1 MWGNTFR
8 SCTGCCKTSGQLCK
22 LLCDSFLGVFFLF
35 FCSFDC
41 QIWAIF
47 HSGTLWPWEW
57 IFFVENIIMKKCKIS
72 GLAQIGSSFPGWIL
86 RVANFG
92 VNYLRHFFINSKN
105 SCAHFAPIFLHFPKH
120 SQLLTFGWFW
130 RKLWPKIRKIRNH
143 KICQFEPTLKSSLF
157 SGWIFSIYFSSLCP
171 KSTKVKNRP

>member
-1 MWGNTFR
+1 MRATIFQCIIVLSFFLVICETR
-8 SCTGCCKTSGQLCK
+8 LICKSRYEIFPVYYIDIDTIATHVIHTGCCKTSGQLCK
-22 LLCDSFLGVFFLF
+22 LLCDSFLRIFFLF

-72 GLAQIGSSFPGWIL
+72 GLAQIGSFFPGWIL

-92 VNYLRHFFINSKN
+92 VNYLRHFFINFKN
-105 SCAHFAPIFLHFPKH
+105 SCAHLAPIFLNFP
-120 SQLLTFGWFW
+120 
-130 RKLWPKIRKIRNH
+130 
-143 KICQFEPTLKSSLF
+143 
-157 SGWIFSIYFSSLCP
+157 
-171 KSTKVKNRP
+171 